1 MVSQQL
7 VKPSGAIKISHTHPT
22 VEDRAALLAAL
33 YRACLRSLRANG

>member
-1 MVSQQL
+1 MVSQQPGT
-7 VKPSGAIKISHTHPT
+7 PSGAIKISHTHPM

>member
-7 VKPSGAIKISHTHPT
+7 VKPSGAIKISHTHPA

-33 YRACLRSLRANG
+33 YRACLRGLRANG

>member
-7 VKPSGAIKISHTHPT
+7 VKPSVAIKISHTHPA

>member
-1 MVSQQL
+1 MVSQQP
-7 VKPSGAIKISHTHPT
+7 VKPSQAIKISHTHPA